1 MSGWSTCRTPNR
13 PGPPQ
18 NTAAPAE
25 CATTA
30 HAQDAHNARADA
42 MLISGFMATTARP
55 PASPTRSSGFEP
67 YVPASQSP
75 AEFTLKAIVIGSL
88 FGLLFG
94 ASTVYLGLRAGLTVS
109 ASIPIAVL
117 AISVLKK
124 LGGSTIL
131 ENNIVQTIGSA
142 GESVAGGV
150 VFTIPA
156 LIFLVPEGPKY
167 FSYFQILM
175 LAFAGGIMGVL
186 MMVPLRRALIVKE
199 HGVLPYPEGAA
210 CADVLVAGERGGA
223 LAATVFSGLAVG
235 AVWKALS
242 WIVQLF
248 RTDVGYSMPRTS
260 FFPNATLNVDI
271 SPEYMGVGYVIGP
284 RIAGVMFAGGVL
296 SWLVL
301 LPLLTILGNYMTV
314 PFPPVP
320 ASGLMIKQMSARQLW
335 SAYIRYTGAGA
346 VLAAGLITLARTI
359 PTIVSSF
366 RDSAKDFGGGK
377 GAVVQSRTERDI
389 PMIVV
394 LVGSLALAIFLAVA
408 PRMPTNGNFLASLL
422 IVIFGFFFVTV
433 SSRITGLIGSSS
445 NPISGMT
452 IATLILTCTIFVAL
466 GWTGDAYAPVA
477 LCVGA
482 VICIAAA
489 QAGGTSQDLKTG
501 YIVGATPIYQQIGLL
516 IGVIT
521 SALVIGM
528 TTLYLHS
535 VMTIGSQALP
545 APQATLM
552 STIIKGLL
560 SQNLPWG
567 LVLVGV
573 FISITLELCGI
584 HSLSFAVGS
593 YLPIATTAP
602 IFAGGLVR
610 WFVERKTG
618 VAEESEVGS
627 GTLFSSGLIA
637 GGSLAGILYAVL
649 FGRHIIGA
657 ADDAGTLGLIPL
669 LHEGTIGM
677 VAGGLLF
684 AALGIVLARAAQKKL
699 A

>member
-1 MSGWSTCRTPNR
+1 MAQTRTA
-13 PGPPQ
+13 
-18 NTAAPAE
+18 TAPEPA
-25 CATTA
+25 
-30 HAQDAHNARADA
+30 ARAK
-42 MLISGFMATTARP
+42 FQ
-55 PASPTRSSGFEP
+55 P
-67 YVPASQSP
+67 YVPASQAP
-75 AEFTLKAIVIGSL
+75 AEFTPKAIALGAF
-88 FGLLFG
+88 FGLIFG

-117 AISVLKK
+117 AISVLKRF
-124 LGGSTIL
+124 GGSTIL

-142 GESVAGGV
+142 GESVAAGV

-156 LIFLVPEGPKY
+156 LIFFGERGQG
-167 FSYFQILM
+167 FFNYFQITVLG
-175 LAFAGGIMGVL
+175 LAGGILGVL

-210 CADVLVAGERGGA
+210 CADVLIAGERGGA
-223 LAATVFSGLAVG
+223 LAKTVFMGLGVG
-235 AVWKALS
+235 ALWKSLS
-242 WIVQLF
+242 WIIQIFPTRIGHSIARNGVL
-248 RTDVGYSMPRTS
+248 
-260 FFPNATLNVDI
+260 PNATLNVDI

-301 LPLLTILGNYMTV
+301 LPLFSIMGNYMTV

-320 ASGLMIKQMSARQLW
+320 ASGLRIDQMSPNQLW

-366 RDSAKDFGGGK
+366 RESVKDFSAKGGGEK
-377 GAVVQSRTERDI
+377 AVARTERDV
-389 PMIVV
+389 PLTVV
-394 LVGSLALAIFLAVA
+394 LGGTVLLALFLAVA
-408 PRMPTNGNFLASLL
+408 PRMPTQGNILASVL
-422 IVIFGFFFVTV
+422 VVVFGFFFVTV
-433 SSRITGLIGSSS
+433 SSRIVGLIGSSS
-445 NPISGMT
+445 NPVSGMT
-452 IATLILTCTIFVAL
+452 IATLILTCSIFVAM
-466 GWTGDAYAPVA
+466 GWTGEWYSPVA

-482 VICIAAA
+482 VVCIAAA
-489 QAGGTSQDLKTG
+489 NAGATSQDLKTG
-501 YIVGATPIYQQIGLL
+501 FIVGATPKYQQYGLV
-516 IGVIT
+516 IGVIA
-521 SALVIGM
+521 SALIIGY
-528 TTLYLHS
+528 TTLYLHK
-535 VMTIGSQALP
+535 VMVIGSDALP

-560 SQNLPWG
+560 SRNLPWG
-567 LVLVGV
+567 LVLIGV
-573 FISITLELCGI
+573 FISVTLELCGI

-593 YLPIATTAP
+593 YLPISTTAP

-610 WFVERKTG
+610 AYVEKKTG
-618 VAEESEVGS
+618 HAEESEVGS

-649 FGRHIIGA
+649 FGNGIVQDAEGA
-657 ADDAGTLGLIPL
+657 AGLIPSI
-669 LHEGTIGM
+669 HDGTAGL

-684 AALGIVLARAAQKKL
+684 FALGVVLSRMGRRTL

>member
-1 MSGWSTCRTPNR
+1 MAHTR
-13 PGPPQ
+13 Q
-18 NTAAPAE
+18 VAASDP
-25 CATTA
+25 
-30 HAQDAHNARADA
+30 
-42 MLISGFMATTARP
+42 
-55 PASPTRSSGFEP
+55 PTRAAFQP
-67 YVPASQSP
+67 YVPASQAP
-75 AEFTLKAIVIGSL
+75 AEFTARAILLGAF

-117 AISVLKK
+117 AISVLKR

-142 GESVAGGV
+142 GESVAAGV
-150 VFTIPA
+150 VFTVPA
-156 LIFLVPEGPKY
+156 LIFFGERGQS
-167 FSYFQILM
+167 FFNYFQITV
-175 LAFAGGIMGVL
+175 LALAGGILGVL

-199 HGVLPYPEGAA
+199 HGILPYPEGTA
-210 CADVLVAGERGGA
+210 CADVLIAGERGGE
-223 LAATVFSGLAVG
+223 LARTVFLGLGTG
-235 AVWKALS
+235 ALWKSLS
-242 WIVQLF
+242 WIVQVVPTAVGRSIA
-248 RTDVGYSMPRTS
+248 RTGVL
-260 FFPNATLNVDI
+260 PNATLNVDI

-301 LPLLTILGNYMTV
+301 LPLLSIMGNYLTV

-320 ASGLMIKQMSARQLW
+320 ASGLRIDQMSPGQLW

-366 RDSAKDFGGGK
+366 RESVKDFSAKGG
-377 GAVVQSRTERDI
+377 AASRARTERDI
-389 PMIVV
+389 PLTVV
-394 LVGSLALAIFLAVA
+394 LGGTVLLALFLVVA
-408 PRMPTNGNFLASLL
+408 PRMPTQGNFVASIL
-422 IVIFGFFFVTV
+422 VVVFGFFFVTV
-433 SSRITGLIGSSS
+433 SSRIVGLIGSSS
-445 NPISGMT
+445 NPVSGMT

-466 GWTGDAYAPVA
+466 GWTGDWYSPIA

-482 VICIAAA
+482 VVCIAAA
-489 QAGGTSQDLKTG
+489 NAGATSQDLKTG
-501 YIVGATPIYQQIGLL
+501 YIVGATPKSQQYGLV
-516 IGVIT
+516 IGVIV
-521 SALVIGM
+521 SALIVGY
-528 TTLYLHS
+528 TTLYLHK
-535 VMTIGSQALP
+535 VMIVGSDALP

-560 SQNLPWG
+560 SRNLPWG

-573 FISITLELCGI
+573 FISVTLELCGI

-610 WFVERKTG
+610 AYVESKTG
-618 VAEESEVGS
+618 RAEESEVGS

-637 GGSLAGILYAVL
+637 GGSLAGILYAIL
-649 FGRHIIGA
+649 YGNGIIHDAEGA
-657 ADDAGTLGLIPL
+657 PGLIPS
-669 LHEGTIGM
+669 LHGGTAGL
-677 VAGGLLF
+677 VAGGLIFFLL
-684 AALGIVLARAAQKKL
+684 AVVLSKMGQRKL
-699 A
+699 E

>member
-1 MSGWSTCRTPNR
+1 MARTVIS
-13 PGPPQ
+13 
-18 NTAAPAE
+18 ASAEPA
-25 CATTA
+25 
-30 HAQDAHNARADA
+30 ARAA
-42 MLISGFMATTARP
+42 
-55 PASPTRSSGFEP
+55 FEP
-67 YVPASQSP
+67 YVPATQSP
-75 AEFTLKAIVIGSL
+75 AEFTLRAVLLGAF
-88 FGLLFG
+88 FGLVFG

-117 AISVLKK
+117 AISVLKRF
-124 LGGSTIL
+124 GGSTIL

-142 GESVAGGV
+142 GESVAAGV

-156 LIFLVPEGPKY
+156 LIFFGERGQSFFNYL
-167 FSYFQILM
+167 QITL
-175 LAFAGGIMGVL
+175 LAFAGGILGVL

-199 HGVLPYPEGAA
+199 HGVLPYPEGTA

-223 LAATVFSGLAVG
+223 LARTVFLGLGTG
-235 AVWKALS
+235 ALWKSLS
-242 WIVQLF
+242 WIVQIFPTAIGRSLS
-248 RTDVGYSMPRTS
+248 RTGVL
-260 FFPNATLNVDI
+260 PNATLNVDI

-301 LPLLTILGNYMTV
+301 LPLLSIMGNYLTV

-320 ASGLMIKQMSARQLW
+320 ASGLRIDQMTPNQLW

-359 PTIVSSF
+359 PTIISSF
-366 RDSAKDFGGGK
+366 RESLKDFSAKA
-377 GAVVQSRTERDI
+377 GAPARLRTERDI
-389 PMIVV
+389 PMTVV
-394 LVGSLALAIFLAVA
+394 LVGTVLLAIFLAAV
-408 PRMPTNGNFLASLL
+408 PGMPTHGNALASVLV
-422 IVIFGFFFVTV
+422 IVFGFFFVTV
-433 SSRITGLIGSSS
+433 SSRIVGLIGSSS
-445 NPISGMT
+445 NPVSGMT

-466 GWTGDAYAPVA
+466 GWSGDWYSPVA

-482 VICIAAA
+482 VVCIAAA
-489 QAGGTSQDLKTG
+489 NAGATSQDLKTG
-501 YIVGATPIYQQIGLL
+501 YIVGATPMYQQYG
-516 IGVIT
+516 
-521 SALVIGM
+521 LVIGVLVSALIIGY
-528 TTLYLHS
+528 TTLYLHKAM
-535 VMTIGSQALP
+535 VIGSNALP

-552 STIIKGLL
+552 ATIIKGLL

-573 FISITLELCGI
+573 FISVTLELCGI

-610 WFVERKTG
+610 SYVERKTG
-618 VAEESEVGS
+618 MAEESEVGS

-649 FGRHIIGA
+649 FGNGIVPDAEGA
-657 ADDAGTLGLIPL
+657 AGLIPSI
-669 LHEGTIGM
+669 HDGTAGL

-684 AALGIVLARAAQKKL
+684 FLLGMVLSRMGQRKL
-699 A
+699 E

>member
-1 MSGWSTCRTPNR
+1 
-13 PGPPQ
+13 
-18 NTAAPAE
+18 
-25 CATTA
+25 
-30 HAQDAHNARADA
+30 
-42 MLISGFMATTARP
+42 
-55 PASPTRSSGFEP
+55 
-67 YVPASQSP
+67 
-75 AEFTLKAIVIGSL
+75 
-88 FGLLFG
+88 
-94 ASTVYLGLRAGLTVS
+94 
-109 ASIPIAVL
+109 
-117 AISVLKK
+117 
-124 LGGSTIL
+124 
-131 ENNIVQTIGSA
+131 
-142 GESVAGGV
+142 VAGGV

-156 LIFLVPEGPKY
+156 LIFLTPYGPGF

-175 LAFAGGIMGVL
+175 LAFAGGILGVL

-223 LAATVFSGLAVG
+223 LATTVFTGLGVG
-235 AVWKALS
+235 ALWKSLS
-242 WIVQLF
+242 WIFQVF
-248 RTDVGYSMPRTS
+248 RTDVGHSMSRTS
-260 FFPNATLNVDI
+260 FFPNATMNVDI

-301 LPLLTILGNYMTV
+301 LPLLSIMGNYMTV
-314 PFPPVP
+314 PLPPVP
-320 ASGLMIKQMSARQLW
+320 ASGLRIDQMSAGQLW

-346 VLAAGLITLARTI
+346 VLASGLITLARTI

-366 RDSAKDFGGGK
+366 RDSVKDFGAGK
-377 GAVVQSRTERDI
+377 GGAKQTRTERDL
-389 PMIVV
+389 PATVV
-394 LVGSLALAIFLAVA
+394 LIGSLALAVFLAIA
-408 PRMPTNGNFLASLL
+408 PKMPTQGNFLAAVL
-422 IVIFGFFFVTV
+422 IVVFGFFFVTV

-466 GWTGDAYAPVA
+466 GWTGDLYAPVA

-528 TTLYLHS
+528 TTLYLHR
-535 VMTIGSQALP
+535 VMVIGSGALP

-552 STIIKGLL
+552 ATIIKGLL

-573 FISITLELCGI
+573 FISVTLELCGI

-649 FGRHIIGA
+649 FGRQIIKA
-657 ADDAGTLGLIPL
+657 ADDSGTLGLIPP
-669 LHEGTIGM
+669 LHEGTLGM

-684 AALGIVLARAAQKKL
+684 AALGVVLARAAQKKL

>member
-1 MSGWSTCRTPNR
+1 MSQTSVD
-13 PGPPQ
+13 
-18 NTAAPAE
+18 AP
-25 CATTA
+25 
-30 HAQDAHNARADA
+30 
-42 MLISGFMATTARP
+42 P
-55 PASPTRSSGFEP
+55 PARQTAFQP
-67 YVPASQSP
+67 YVPASKSL
-75 AEFTLKAIVIGSL
+75 AEFTIKAILLGAI
-88 FGLLFG
+88 FGLIFG

-142 GESVAGGV
+142 GESLASGV

-156 LIFLVPEGPKY
+156 LIFLVPYGPAY
-167 FSYFQILM
+167 FTYFQITM
-175 LAFAGGIMGVL
+175 LAIAGGILGVL

-199 HGVLPYPEGAA
+199 HGTLPYPEGTA

-223 LAATVFSGLAVG
+223 LAKTVFLGLGIG
-235 AVWKALS
+235 AAWKALS
-242 WIVQLF
+242 WIVQVF
-248 RTDVGYSMPRTS
+248 RTEVGYSFPRTGIL
-260 FFPNATLNVDI
+260 PNGSLSVDI

-301 LPLLTILGNYMTV
+301 LPLLSIMGNYMTV

-320 ASGLMIKQMSARQLW
+320 ASGLRIDQMSAGQLW

-346 VLAAGLITLARTI
+346 VLAAGLITLARTM

-366 RDSAKDFGGGK
+366 SESVREFNAPGSGAAAGHARTDRDLPLS
-377 GAVVQSRTERDI
+377 
-389 PMIVV
+389 VV
-394 LVGSLALAIFLAVA
+394 LVGSLMLALFLALA
-408 PRMPTNGNFLASLL
+408 PGMPLQYNFLAALL
-422 IVIFGFFFVTV
+422 IVVFGFFFVTV
-433 SSRITGLIGSSS
+433 SSRITGIIGNSS

-452 IATLILTCTIFVAL
+452 IATLILTCTIFVAA
-466 GWTGDAYAPVA
+466 GWTGDVYAPVA
-477 LCVGA
+477 LAVGA
-482 VICIAAA
+482 VVCIAAA
-489 QAGGTSQDLKTG
+489 IAGATSQDLKTG
-501 YIVGATPIYQQIGLL
+501 FLVGATPVYQQIGLV
-516 IGVIT
+516 IGV
-521 SALVIGM
+521 LVSSFIIGM

-535 VMTIGSQALP
+535 VFVIGSPSLS

-573 FISITLELCGI
+573 FISVTLELCGI
-584 HSLSFAVGS
+584 KSLSFAVGS

-602 IFAGGLVR
+602 IFVGGLVR
-610 WFVERKTG
+610 WYVERKTG
-618 VAEESEVGS
+618 TAEESEISS

-649 FGRHIIGA
+649 FGLGVVPA
-657 ADDAGTLGLIPL
+657 ADDSTTLGFIPV
-669 LHEGTIGM
+669 LHEGTTGL
-677 VAGGLLF
+677 VAAGLLF
-684 AALGIVLARAAQKKL
+684 FALAWVLARVGQKKVG
-699 A
+699 